1 MRLMEKKAAIVTG
14 GGRGIGRAVS
24 LELAA
29 FGYHVV
35 VNYRSNESAAS
46 ETVSM
51 IREQG
56 GDGES
61 AGFDV
66 TDSAAA
72 KQAVDD
78 IARRFEIHALV
89 NNAGITADGL
99 FAMMPEK
106 DWHAVIETSLT
117 GFYNVTKPVLRHMM
131 RKKTGSVVSMASI
144 SGIRGN
150 RGQANYSAAKAG
162 LIGASRAVAAEVA
175 RLGIR
180 VNVVAPGL
188 IDTEMISEAPVE
200 TIKQMIP
207 MGRVGAPGEVAKVVR
222 FLCSPD
228 ASYVTGAVLSVDGGM
243 A

>member
-1 MRLMEKKAAIVTG
+1 MEKKAAIVTG

-29 FGYHVV
+29 YGYHVI
-35 VNYRSNESAAS
+35 VNYRSNERAAAD
-46 ETVSM
+46 TVSM

-66 TDSAAA
+66 TDAAA
-72 KQAVDD
+72 VKQAVDA
-78 IARRFEIHALV
+78 IAGRFAIQALV

-106 DWHAVIETSLT
+106 DWHAVIDTSLA
-117 GFYNVTKPVLRHMM
+117 GFYNVTKPVLRYMM
-131 RKKTGSVVSMASI
+131 RKKSGAVVSMASI

-162 LIGASRAVAAEVA
+162 LIGASRALAAEVA

-207 MGRVGAPGEVAKVVR
+207 MGRVGDPAEVAKVVR

-228 ASYVTGAVLSVDGGM
+228 ASYVTGAVFSVDGGM

>member
-1 MRLMEKKAAIVTG
+1 
-14 GGRGIGRAVS
+14 
-24 LELAA
+24 
-29 FGYHVV
+29 
-35 VNYRSNESAAS
+35 
-46 ETVSM
+46 
-51 IREQG
+51 
-56 GDGES
+56 
-61 AGFDV
+61 
-66 TDSAAA
+66 
-72 KQAVDD
+72 
-78 IARRFEIHALV
+78 
-89 NNAGITADGL
+89 
-99 FAMMPEK
+99 MMPAK

-162 LIGASRAVAAEVA
+162 LIGASRAVASEVA

-207 MGRVGAPGEVAKVVR
+207 MGRVGDPAEVAKVVR

-228 ASYVTGAVLSVDGGM
+228 ASYVTGAVFSVDGGM